1 MLGEAPKPWA
11 CGVIFTHTSPGSF
24 VRGTA
29 AGLVVY
35 EPCCYP
41 ICHLTVT
48 AGARLP
54 SSCYIFVALAT
65 VYLFFFA
72 YYDIAIQFCLTART
86 RDLRPGQLPSRLVL
100 LGFHG
105 PVSTVLP

>member
-11 CGVIFTHTSPGSF
+11 CGVIITHTSPGSF

-35 EPCCYP
+35 EPCCNP

-48 AGARLP
+48 AGAHLP
-54 SSCYIFVALAT
+54 SSCFIFVALAT
-65 VYLFFFA
+65 VHLFLA
-72 YYDIAIQFCLTART
+72 YYDIAIQFYLTAHT
-86 RDLRPGQLPSRLVL
+86 RDLRPGQLPCRLVL